1 MADKNWLAIEEE
13 AMLKQPESLVDS
25 VRRGR
30 IIKKVGKS
38 LSTLDAVASFNYNKI
53 DYDKLW
59 QPYKLSS
66 FLRALVR
73 HDNTKPHNEET
84 TKLLI
89 AGDLIK
95 IGLEYYTDTFS
106 ILKAHKEKIEEMKAT
121 IDAINEIIQIE
132 RDDKKYSKL
141 YAMRKGYKFPP
152 DVKEFGMAHEYRAR
166 CDICWHWST
175 GITEQEAVKS
185 IRHHDNCNYKET
197 TLENC
202 IRVFNPRETKEER
215 KERLKSSK

>member
-1 MADKNWLAIEEE
+1 MVDQNWLSVKEE
-13 AMLKQPESLVDS
+13 AILKERNSLIDS

-30 IIKKVGKS
+30 IIKKVEQS
-38 LSTLDAVASFNYNKI
+38 LSTLDIVATFGKI
-53 DYDKLW
+53 DYDLLW
-59 QPYKLSS
+59 KPYKIKS

-73 HDNTKPHNEET
+73 HDSTKTPIEET

-95 IGLEYYTDTFS
+95 IGLEYYTDAFRNMKIHS
-106 ILKAHKEKIEEMKAT
+106 KKVKEMNDT
-121 IDAINEIIQIE
+121 IDAINEIIEIE
-132 RDDKKYSKL
+132 RTEKKYSKL

-152 DVKEFGMAHEYRAR
+152 DLSKMGMDHQYGAR
-166 CDICWHWST
+166 CDICWHWSMGNT
-175 GITEQEAVKS
+175 KQEALKG

-202 IRVFNPRETKEER
+202 IRIFYPRKI
-215 KERLKSSK
+215 K